1 MVLLCQ
7 LENEFSSNNQR
18 LFVSQGNSLLGLDGV
33 DGRRESSKANHGGEH
48 HIDGLCFDNF
58 VESLASGIHLDVG
71 QVAHQTFEF
80 VVALFVGNDDG
91 GRLELMGLLGQQ
103 FYFVIGG

>member
-7 LENEFSSNNQR
+7 LENEFSGNNQR
-18 LFVSQGNSLLGLDGV
+18 LLVSQGNSLFGLDGV
-33 DGRRESSKANHGGEH
+33 DGRRESGKTDHGGEH
-48 HIDGLCFDNF
+48 HVDGFCLNYF
-58 VESLASGIHLDVG
+58 VESLASGIHFDIG

-91 GRLELMGLLGQQ
+91 GRLELMGLFGQQ